1 MTFFL
6 RFVELLC
13 EVLTLIILLRSL
25 MSWITPGQ
33 TNLFTQ
39 VLFQITEPILGPIRR
54 IMPKFGMV
62 DFSPVVAIVILQIII
77 IIVNAVQARG
87 GGV

>member
-1 MTFFL
+1 M

-33 TNLFTQ
+33 TNPFTILLYQ
-39 VLFQITEPILGPIRR
+39 LTEPILAPLRR
-54 IMPKFGMV
+54 IVPKFGMV
-62 DFSPVVAIVILQIII
+62 DFSPFVAIVILQVIII
-77 IIVNAVQARG
+77 LVDAVQASG

>member
-1 MTFFL
+1 LTFFL

>member
-1 MTFFL
+1 M

-33 TNLFTQ
+33 TNPFTILLYQ
-39 VLFQITEPILGPIRR
+39 LTEPILSPVRR
-54 IMPKFGMV
+54 VMPKIGMF
-62 DFSPVVAIVILQIII
+62 DFSPVVVIVILQLIII
-77 IIVNAVQARG
+77 LVDAVQASG